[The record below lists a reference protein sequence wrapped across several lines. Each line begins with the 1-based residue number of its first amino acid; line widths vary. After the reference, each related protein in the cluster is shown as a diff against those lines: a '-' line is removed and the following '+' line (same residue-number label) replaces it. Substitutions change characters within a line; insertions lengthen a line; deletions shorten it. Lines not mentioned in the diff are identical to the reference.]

1 MCPCLGRGLAFLGG
15 SAVKKKKKLPANA
28 GDPGSI
34 SESGRSPGE
43 GNCNPL
49 QWVGKSHGQR
59 SPVGYSPWGCKEFH
73 PLYNTHTIFFISLS
87 FKSELLIALQTHCNF
102 GLAAPLSMPLPVL
115 VIPFF
120 FTPLVAIYPSKPYSD
135 TNITKVSSLVLH
147 PLQLPSMN

>member
-1 MCPCLGRGLAFLGG
+1 MGLQRVGHNQAC
-15 SAVKKKKKLPANA
+15 N
-28 GDPGSI
+28 I
-34 SESGRSPGE
+34 RSLAHLGE
-43 GNCNPL
+43 GYEETQRHVVKPSYL
-49 QWVGKSHGQR
+49 LKS
-59 SPVGYSPWGCKEFH
+59 FH
-73 PLYNTHTIFFISLS
+73 ALYNTHTIFFISLS
-87 FKSELLIALQTHCNF
+87 FKSELLIAIQTHCNL

>member
-1 MCPCLGRGLAFLGG
+1 MG
-15 SAVKKKKKLPANA
+15 KNI
-28 GDPGSI
+28 I
-34 SESGRSPGE
+34 SEGERQNSSVPFSTVTRAEKNLAWLTPVILWESFTPGVLACSRHCPLERHSG
-43 GNCNPL
+43 
-49 QWVGKSHGQR
+49 
-59 SPVGYSPWGCKEFH
+59 
-73 PLYNTHTIFFISLS
+73 TIFFISLS
-87 FKSELLIALQTHCNF
+87 FKSELLIAIQTHCNL